1 MGLLGKFVDKG
12 SGSIMSLIDLQLLAI
27 HPFPLGLKAFYRWG
41 GPGVLPEE
49 EDFFLTPG
57 DRGGE
62 FFYSLSRGRPHLV
75 SKQGG
80 SFRSL
85 RFTVPS

>member
-12 SGSIMSLIDLQLLAI
+12 SGSIMSLIDLQLLI
-27 HPFPLGLKAFYRWG
+27 TLPLWRVDCSFHRWG

-57 DRGGE
+57 NRGGE

-75 SKQGG
+75 SKQVG
-80 SFRSL
+80 SSRSL
-85 RFTVPS
+85 RFIVPS